1 VTGVVH
7 AGTTT
12 ESKRTTCPLPLSRG
26 LRNPLK
32 AIASRKKVS
41 EDETAFRAHANADLP
56 VGPGLS
62 EQEVADLTSEAVHSL
77 TCGTRD
83 EPACRPGKG
92 PA

>member
-41 EDETAFRAHANADLP
+41 EDETAFWAQRTRTCPLAS
-56 VGPGLS
+56 GLS
-62 EQEVADLTSEAVHSL
+62 EQEVPS
-77 TCGTRD
+77 
-83 EPACRPGKG
+83 
-92 PA
+92 